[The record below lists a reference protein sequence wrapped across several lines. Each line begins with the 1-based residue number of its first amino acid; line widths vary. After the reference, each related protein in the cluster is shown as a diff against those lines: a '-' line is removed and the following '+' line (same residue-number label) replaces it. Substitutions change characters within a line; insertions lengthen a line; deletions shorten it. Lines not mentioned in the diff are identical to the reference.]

1 PAPGAGKI
9 IYTRNEKVKGPMSV
23 FGYDY
28 LEDKYGSDKTAKLKV
43 FSYRGLW
50 GSSGEYT
57 YEILNLVNGQR
68 TITEIRN
75 AVAAEFGPIP
85 MDIVTEFLLAL
96 EEIGVI
102 TKP

>member
-1 PAPGAGKI
+1 
-9 IYTRNEKVKGPMSV
+9 MSV

-28 LEDKYGSDKTAKLKV
+28 LEDQYGADKTAKLKV

-57 YEILNLVNGQR
+57 YEILNLVDGHR
-68 TITEIRN
+68 TVTQIRN

-85 MDIVTEFLLAL
+85 TEIVAEFLSALA
-96 EEIGVI
+96 EIGVI
-102 TKP
+102 TKT